1 MLLTSPP
8 YYTHS
13 FGAMGEDIETAKKTG
28 FFAWF
33 HLEETERHAESPG
46 EVLRFRP
53 SGEKFRALCYLDAL
67 IAPAGQLIALELAVE
82 RTFLDGS
89 DSLFAQDL
97 VKSFLFAA
105 LPDACRSVLRDF
117 LEEMNA
123 PAGDGETPGYQVFR
137 GRRSDWKTETG
148 WSRLVMAN
156 LAPAGAPSLVVQLT
170 ANPTAPN
177 SQLLREQQKD

>member
-1 MLLTSPP
+1 MLLTNPP
-8 YYTHS
+8 YYTHV
-13 FGAMGEDIETAKKTG
+13 FGAMGKDIETARRSE

-33 HLEETERHAESPG
+33 HLNETEQHEERPG

-53 SGEKFRALCYLDAL
+53 SGEKFHGLCYVDAL
-67 IAPAGQLIALELAVE
+67 ITPTGQLVAFELAVE
-82 RTFLDGS
+82 RAFLDGS
-89 DSLFAQDL
+89 DRLFAQDL

-105 LPDACRSVLRDF
+105 LPDACRSLLNDF

-123 PAGDGETPGYQVFR
+123 PASDGETPGYQVFR
-137 GRRSDWKTETG
+137 GRRSNWKTETG

-156 LAPAGAPSLVVQLT
+156 LAPAGIPSLVVQLS

-177 SQLLREQQKD
+177 AQLIQE